1 VDLIILKKLKKKR
14 IANGQ
19 MHRCIVGI
27 GAKMSSENWR
37 QQPKICKYAGSSI
50 WIMKTGNIVA

>member
-1 VDLIILKKLKKKR
+1 LIDLEKIKKKTK
-14 IANGQ
+14 ANGQ

-27 GAKMSSENWR
+27 GVKTSSENWR